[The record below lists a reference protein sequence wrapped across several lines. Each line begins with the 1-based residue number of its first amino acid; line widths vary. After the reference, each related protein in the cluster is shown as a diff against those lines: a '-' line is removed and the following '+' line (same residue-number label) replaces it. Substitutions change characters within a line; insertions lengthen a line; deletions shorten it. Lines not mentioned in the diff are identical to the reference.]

1 VISDKR
7 LLGSIGIVSGLIATI
22 SALPIFSLCHAAG
35 ICDALFRIAL
45 PGVVLSMVV
54 FNYAHSPWHILLFN
68 WIFYAV
74 VLTVLLKAVKV
85 IRGN

>member
-1 VISDKR
+1 
-7 LLGSIGIVSGLIATI
+7 
-22 SALPIFSLCHAAG
+22 
-35 ICDALFRIAL
+35 
-45 PGVVLSMVV
+45 MVV